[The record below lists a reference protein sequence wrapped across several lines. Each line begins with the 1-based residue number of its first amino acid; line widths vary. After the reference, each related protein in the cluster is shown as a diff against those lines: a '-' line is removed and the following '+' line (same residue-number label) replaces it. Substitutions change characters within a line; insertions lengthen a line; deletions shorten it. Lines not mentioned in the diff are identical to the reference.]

1 MSWIRIKHGNVLES
15 RLKPHRHVLPCLLQQ
30 STATQPTMNQWT
42 MILSPATDLWWSDHP
57 FSKRSLTFANE
68 GNKLQSRLQV
78 LSVNKRIINRS
89 IIWIIHVRAL
99 LCLINR
105 FQQLPSPYFSVS
117 DAKNHPPHRPIR
129 ASTPGTINHVFG
141 RTCGKKYP
149 PALGGGPTGK
159 VFSKGRKRAKFFP
172 KAKCIYILLCYSAM
186 PSIFHTS
193 MFNKS
198 QIRGI

>member
-1 MSWIRIKHGNVLES
+1 
-15 RLKPHRHVLPCLLQQ
+15 
-30 STATQPTMNQWT
+30 MNQWT

-68 GNKLQSRLQV
+68 GNKPQSHLQV
-78 LSVNKRIINRS
+78 LSVNKWTINNS

-105 FQQLPSPYFSVS
+105 FQQLPSSILLRRS
-117 DAKNHPPHRPIR
+117 DPKNHPHHGPIR

-149 PALGGGPTGK
+149 PALGGTPTGK
-159 VFSKGRKRAKFFP
+159 VFSKGRKRANFP
-172 KAKCIYILLCYSAM
+172 KAKCIYIYIAMLQCYAIYLSHIYDLCLTDPKY
-186 PSIFHTS
+186 
-193 MFNKS
+193 
-198 QIRGI
+198 

>member
-1 MSWIRIKHGNVLES
+1 
-15 RLKPHRHVLPCLLQQ
+15 
-30 STATQPTMNQWT
+30 MNQWT

-68 GNKLQSRLQV
+68 DNKPQSHLQV
-78 LSVNKRIINRS
+78 LSVNKWTINRS
-89 IIWIIHVRAL
+89 IIWSIHVRAL

-117 DAKNHPPHRPIR
+117 DAKNHPHHGPIR

-149 PALGGGPTGK
+149 PALGGDSNREGFFEGK
-159 VFSKGRKRAKFFP
+159 EAGQLSESQMYIY
-172 KAKCIYILLCYSAM
+172 IYILLCYSAM

-193 MFNKS
+193 M
-198 QIRGI
+198 IYV